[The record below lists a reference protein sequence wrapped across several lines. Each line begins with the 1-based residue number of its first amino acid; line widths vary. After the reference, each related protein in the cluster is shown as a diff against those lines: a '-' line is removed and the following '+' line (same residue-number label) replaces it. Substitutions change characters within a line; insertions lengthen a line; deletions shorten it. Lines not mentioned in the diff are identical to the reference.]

1 MMRVVVKFNLNFFI
15 ENIFKEEKFLM
26 VLFFLECVF
35 SKENKGVYEGMFL
48 FVERMVIS
56 DFLWLVYMRYFLL
69 KILSKF

>member
-35 SKENKGVYEGMFL
+35 SKGIEGVNEGMFL

-56 DFLWLVYMRYFLL
+56 DFLWLVYMWYFLL